1 MWKPYFRICSTDA
14 SFVGGSLFVSAMR
27 GGNCAYAGATVTS
40 KPSSIPSACARNW
53 LRSCSA
59 RWYVAAGMSAEMS
72 VFRRTP
78 ASYSSGV
85 AFRCVHCNATRGEC
99 SALLMSAVIVMSGID
114 TSSTSAPSDRS
125 TPTASSVSCRMR
137 GSRCGASIASL
148 MTATR
153 IPRMSPSSHEEY
165 WGTGNRADIRSFASN
180 PATASSSSA
189 QSATDRAI
197 GPAVSWFQLLA
208 IIPCVL
214 TRPSVGRI
222 PTAPLHDAGRR
233 IEPPVSS
240 ASDPAQRPAATAMP
254 EPVLDP
260 PASCSRFHGLRG

>member
-1 MWKPYFRICSTDA
+1 
-14 SFVGGSLFVSAMR
+14 
-27 GGNCAYAGATVTS
+27 
-40 KPSSIPSACARNW
+40 
-53 LRSCSA
+53 
-59 RWYVAAGMSAEMS
+59 
-72 VFRRTP
+72 
-78 ASYSSGV
+78 
-85 AFRCVHCNATRGEC
+85 
-99 SALLMSAVIVMSGID
+99 
-114 TSSTSAPSDRS
+114 
-125 TPTASSVSCRMR
+125 MR

-153 IPRMSPSSHEEY
+153 IPRMSPSSHEAY
-165 WGTGNRADIRSFASN
+165 RGTGSRADIRSFASN

-214 TRPSVGRI
+214 TRPSVGRM

-260 PASCSRFHGLRG
+260 PASCSRFHGLRGCPYGNTHVTGDANSVMLSLPSITAPRVVETARWASRRSPARIPTGCWSRT